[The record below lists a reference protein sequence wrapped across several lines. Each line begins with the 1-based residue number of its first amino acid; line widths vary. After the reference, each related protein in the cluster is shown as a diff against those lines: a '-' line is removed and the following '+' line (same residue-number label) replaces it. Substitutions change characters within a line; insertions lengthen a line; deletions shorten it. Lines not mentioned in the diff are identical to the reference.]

1 MKQRFSSIDVKVI
14 AHELSNA
21 LTTLRVSNIY
31 DLSSKIFLVK
41 FAKPDNKQQIIID
54 SGFRCHLTEYARATA
69 AEPSDFVRR
78 LRKYLKTRRV
88 TAVSQVGTDRI
99 IEFQFSEG
107 QYKLFLEFYAS
118 GNVILTDK
126 ELNIL
131 ALLRIVPPGEGQEEL
146 RAGLKYSIENRQN
159 YGGIPALTKDRLK
172 SGLQK
177 AVDRGEETHISGKK
191 IKKKPG
197 DALRKALA
205 VSITEYPPMLVD
217 HAMRV
222 TDFDSSVKP
231 AEVLQSE
238 ALLDHLMRSLQEAQ
252 KVIQDITSSEIS
264 KGYILAKKKDGYGAS
279 STEEGSR
286 KGLLYDDFHPFRP
299 RQFEGDDSTV
309 FLEFQGFNKTVD
321 EFFSSIE
328 GQKLESKLEE
338 RELNA
343 KRKIEAARQDQANR
357 LGGLKEVQTLN
368 ERKAGAIQ
376 ANVQRVQEAMDAV
389 NGLVAQGMD
398 WAEIGKLIEVEQK
411 RKNAVA
417 LLIKLPLKLQENTIT
432 LLLDEE
438 AFDDD
443 DDSAYETDSDV
454 SDSDNEA
461 PKKKDTKSKITDQRL
476 SIDIDLGV
484 SPWVNAREYFDQRR
498 NAATKE
504 QKTLESSTKALKSQ
518 EAKIAQ
524 DLKKGLKQ
532 EKAILRPV
540 RKQIW
545 FEKFIWFIS
554 SDGYLVLGG
563 KDSQQNEILYK
574 RYLKKGDIYLHADI
588 KGAATVVV
596 RNNPKTPDAPI
607 PPSTLSQAG
616 NLVVACSDAW
626 DSKAGMS
633 AWWVNADQ
641 VSKSAAGGEF
651 LPVGQ
656 FSVKGNKNFLPPA
669 QLLLGFGIMFQI
681 SEASKAKH
689 VKHRLQDNES
699 VADSGHAPSVIPESR
714 LGNDDVEAVDEP
726 NEEHDSDAGEDVSDA
741 EDDMG
746 ATSNPLQTKAPPE
759 EREAEDEE
767 TASPLIENLKIDEDP
782 DQPEPTQQVDNA
794 SDSDS
799 ETEAPTD
806 YQPSTG
812 TATPSI
818 AGGNKS
824 NLPHVRGK
832 KGKAKKIATKYKH
845 QDEED
850 RLAAQQLIG
859 ASAGLEKARAEAEAK
874 TAREAE
880 LAFQKERRRAQHQRT
895 REETAKSEA
904 SRKAAL
910 ELGVSAD
917 VDDGEEEKMLA
928 LDSFVGQ
935 PLRGDEI
942 LEAIPVCAP
951 WAAMGRFKYKAKIQP
966 GAQKKGKA
974 TKEIIGRW
982 LADSAAKG
990 KVDPASEDVERMWPR
1005 EVELLKGWKIEEV
1018 TNTIP
1023 VSKVRVM
1030 MAGGSAGAVAKGAP
1044 GKSKGGKGSGGGKG
1058 GGKKG
1063 R

>member
-1 MKQRFSSIDVKVI
+1 MKQRFSSLDVKVI

-21 LTTLRVSNIY
+21 LITLRVSNIY

-41 FAKPDNKQQIIID
+41 FAKPDHKQQIIID

-88 TAVSQVGTDRI
+88 TAVAQVGTDRI
-99 IEFQFSEG
+99 IEFQFSDG

-118 GNVILTDK
+118 GNIILTDK

-131 ALLRIVPPGEGQEEL
+131 ALLRIVPPGENQEEL
-146 RAGLKYSIENRQN
+146 RVGLKYSLENRQN
-159 YGGIPALTKDRLK
+159 YAGIPALTKNRLQNA
-172 SGLQK
+172 LQK
-177 AVDRGEETHISGKK
+177 AVDRGEEGLGSEKK
-191 IKKKPG
+191 IKKKAG

-222 TDFDSSVKP
+222 TNFDSSVKP
-231 AEVLQSE
+231 ADVLQSQD
-238 ALLDHLMRSLQEAQ
+238 LIDHLMRSLQEAQ
-252 KVIQDITSSEIS
+252 RVIQEITSSEVA
-264 KGYILAKKKDGYGAS
+264 KGYILAKKDGYNKAS
-279 STEEGSR
+279 KEENSR

-328 GQKLESKLEE
+328 GQKLESRLEE

-357 LGGLKEVQTLN
+357 LGGLQEVQSLN

-376 ANVQRVQEAMDAV
+376 ANVERVQEAMDAV

-398 WAEIGKLIEVEQK
+398 WVEIGKLIEVEQK
-411 RKNAVA
+411 RRNPVA
-417 LLIKLPLKLQENTIT
+417 SIIKLPLKLQENTIT

-438 AFDDD
+438 DFGNDE
-443 DDSAYETDSDV
+443 DSAYETDSDV
-454 SDSDNEA
+454 SDSDDEGT
-461 PKKKDTKSKITDQRL
+461 KKKEVKTKSTEKRL
-476 SIDIDLGV
+476 TIDVDLGL
-484 SPWVNAREYFDQRR
+484 SPWSNAGEYYDQKRF
-498 NAATKE
+498 AANKE

-518 EAKIAQ
+518 EAKINQ

-532 EKAILRPV
+532 EKAVLRPV
-540 RKQIW
+540 RKQMW

-574 RYLKKGDIYLHADI
+574 RYLKKGDVYLHADI
-588 KGAATVVV
+588 QGAASIVI

-616 NLVVACSDAW
+616 NMVVACSSAW

-633 AWWVNADQ
+633 AWWVSADQ
-641 VSKSAAGGEF
+641 VSKSAPGGDF
-651 LPVGQ
+651 LPTGS
-656 FSVKGNKNFLPPA
+656 FSVKGKKNFLPPA
-669 QLLLGFGIMFQI
+669 QLLLGFAVIFQI
-681 SEASKAKH
+681 SEESKAKH
-689 VKHRLQDNES
+689 VKHRLQDGGNM
-699 VADSGHAPSVIPESR
+699 ADSAYGESSETASVVRQEYGEEEDSVEGLHDESDEDGGHESDK
-714 LGNDDVEAVDEP
+714 DDVEIP
-726 NEEHDSDAGEDVSDA
+726 
-741 EDDMG
+741 
-746 ATSNPLQTKAPPE
+746 SNPLQP
-759 EREAEDEE
+759 
-767 TASPLIENLKIDEDP
+767 AS
-782 DQPEPTQQVDNA
+782 QSGQQEVDNEEEEPA
-794 SDSDS
+794 PAIQNLQINDEPSQSESIQNDDEAGDSEG

-806 YQPSTG
+806 YQPSG
-812 TATPSI
+812 TQTPSQQ
-818 AGGNKS
+818 GGKKGS
-824 NLPHVRGK
+824 APTKRGK
-832 KGKAKKIATKYKH
+832 KGKAKKMANKYKD

-874 TAREAE
+874 AAREAE

-895 REETAKSEA
+895 QQETAAHEEK
-904 SRKAAL
+904 RKAIL
-910 ELGVSAD
+910 ELGND
-917 VDDGEEEKMLA
+917 IDEGEEEKIIA
-928 LDSFVGQ
+928 LDAFVGM

-942 LEAIPVCAP
+942 LEAIPLCAP
-951 WAAMGRFKYKAKIQP
+951 WAALGRFKYKAKLQP

-974 TKEIIGRW
+974 VKEIVGRW
-982 LADSAAKG
+982 LADTSAKG
-990 KVDPASEDVERMWPR
+990 KVDPTSEDTERMWPR
-1005 EVELLKGWKIEEV
+1005 EVELLKGWKVEEI
-1018 TNTIP
+1018 TNTVP
-1023 VSKVRVM
+1023 VSKADM
-1030 MAGGSAGAVAKGAP
+1030 QSSMAFQLFL
-1044 GKSKGGKGSGGGKG
+1044 
-1058 GGKKG
+1058 
-1063 R
+1063 

>member
-14 AHELSNA
+14 AHELSNS
-21 LTTLRVSNIY
+21 LISLRVSNIY

-54 SGFRCHLTEYARATA
+54 SGFRCHLTDYARATA

-131 ALLRIVPPGEGQEEL
+131 ALLRIVPSGEGQEEL

-159 YGGIPALTKDRLK
+159 YGGIPELTKDRLK
-172 SGLQK
+172 RGLQK
-177 AVDRGEETHISGKK
+177 AVDKGGETDLGGKK

-238 ALLDHLMRSLQEAQ
+238 SLLDHLMRSLQEAQ
-252 KVIQDITSSEIS
+252 KVIQDITSSGVS
-264 KGYILAKKKDGYGAS
+264 KGYILAKKKDGYDES
-279 STEEGSR
+279 SIENGSR

-299 RQFEGDDSTV
+299 HQFEGDESTV

-328 GQKLESKLEE
+328 GQKLESRLEE
-338 RELNA
+338 REVNA

-376 ANVQRVQEAMDAV
+376 ANIQRVQEAMDAV

-398 WAEIGKLIEVEQK
+398 WAEIDKLIEVEQK

-438 AFDDD
+438 AFDTDG
-443 DDSAYETDSDV
+443 DSAYETDSDV
-454 SDSDNEA
+454 SDSDDETS
-461 PKKKDTKSKITDQRL
+461 KKKDMVSKTTDQRL

-532 EKAILRPV
+532 EKAIMRPV

-563 KDSQQNEILYK
+563 KDAQQNEILYK

-588 KGAATVVV
+588 KGATTVIV
-596 RNNPKTPDAPI
+596 RNNSKTPDAPI

-616 NLVVACSDAW
+616 SLVVACSDAW

-633 AWWVNADQ
+633 AWWANADQ

-651 LPVGQ
+651 LPVGS

-681 SEASKAKH
+681 SDASKAKH
-689 VKHRLQDNES
+689 TKHRYQDNES
-699 VADSGHAPSVIPESR
+699 AADSGNVSSAMSEPVPVNGAAEEA
-714 LGNDDVEAVDEP
+714 NDNHKGGE
-726 NEEHDSDAGEDVSDA
+726 DSDDSDEVSNPENDA
-741 EDDMG
+741 EV
-746 ATSNPLQTKAPPE
+746 TINPLQLNAHSRDQE
-759 EREAEDEE
+759 VDDEE
-767 TASPLIENLKIDEDP
+767 IPSPPIVNLHIDDDTEKPQPDHQGENTPNSEDG
-782 DQPEPTQQVDNA
+782 N
-794 SDSDS
+794 
-799 ETEAPTD
+799 ETPTD
-806 YQPSTG
+806 YQQSVG

-818 AGGNKS
+818 AGGNRP

-874 TAREAE
+874 AAREME

-895 REETAKSEA
+895 QEETKKSEDA
-904 SRKAAL
+904 RKAAL
-910 ELGVSAD
+910 EQGIDVE
-917 VDDGEEEKMLA
+917 VDDGEERILS

-966 GAQKKGKA
+966 GMQKKGKA
-974 TKEIIGRW
+974 TKEIISRW
-982 LADSAAKG
+982 LADSIAKG
-990 KVDPASEDVERMWPR
+990 KVDPQSEDMERMWPR
-1005 EVELLKGWKIEEV
+1005 EIELLKGWKVEEV

-1030 MAGGSAGAVAKGAP
+1030 MAGGSTGAATKGTP
-1044 GKSKGGKGSGGGKG
+1044 GKGKGGKS
-1058 GGKKG
+1058 GKKG